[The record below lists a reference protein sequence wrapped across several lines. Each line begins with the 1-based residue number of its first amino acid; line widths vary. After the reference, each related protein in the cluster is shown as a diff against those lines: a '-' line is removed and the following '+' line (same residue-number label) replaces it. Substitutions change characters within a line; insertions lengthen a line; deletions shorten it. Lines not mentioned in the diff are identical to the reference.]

1 MIRFVSKIL
10 PAKLVMELECA
21 ASDRGMS
28 VVDFLWFIIN
38 KHDENTL

>member
-21 ASDRGMS
+21 ASDRGITL
-28 VVDFLWFIIN
+28 VEFLWFIIA
-38 KHDENTL
+38 KHDDNKL